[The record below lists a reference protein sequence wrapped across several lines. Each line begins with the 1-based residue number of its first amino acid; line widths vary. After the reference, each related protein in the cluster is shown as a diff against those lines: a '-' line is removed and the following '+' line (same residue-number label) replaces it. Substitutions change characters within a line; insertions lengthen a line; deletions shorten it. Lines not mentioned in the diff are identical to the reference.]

1 MLNQYLTDLTN
12 LLQNP
17 VSPAAL
23 YSTASLTRYLNI
35 ARGQVATEGE
45 CVRVIATIQ
54 TTIAQRNYNFSAL
67 NTGVVATTGIQGVM
81 HVRRISY
88 NVATGQKWFTP
99 RAWEYFDLY
108 HLNNPVPDSGAPTA
122 WAQYGQGSA
131 GTNTGSGAS
140 GSFYIDPL
148 PDIAYTLNCDCVAY
162 PQSLAADGDVEAI
175 PYPWTD
181 AVPFFAAYYAY
192 LSSQT
197 GARQA
202 DADRMYGRYQ
212 EFLSRARKS
221 ANPSVNRF
229 AYEQSGDPTAPNKLG
244 TQKVAG

>member
-1 MLNQYLTDLTN
+1 MLTQYLTDLKN

-17 VSPAAL
+17 SSPTSL
-23 YSTASLTRYLNI
+23 YDNTSLTRYLNI

-45 CVRVIATIQ
+45 CVRVIGTIQ
-54 TTIAQRNYNFSAL
+54 TTIGLRSYNFSAL
-67 NTGVVATTGIQGVM
+67 NIGVVATTGVQGVM
-81 HVRRISY
+81 HVRRINY
-88 NVATGQKWFTP
+88 NVASGQKWFTG
-99 RAWEYFDLY
+99 RSWEYFDLY
-108 HLNNPVPDSGAPTA
+108 HINNPVPDSGPPAA
-122 WAQYGQGSA
+122 WAQYAQGSA

-148 PDIAYTLNCDCVAY
+148 PDIAYTLNCDCVCY
-162 PQSLAADGDVEAI
+162 PQPLVTDGDVEAI

-212 EFLSRARKS
+212 EFLSRARRS
-221 ANPSVNRF
+221 ANPSVNKF
-229 AYEQSGDPTAPNKLG
+229 AYEQSGDPTAQNKLG
-244 TQKVAG
+244 MQAAKQ